1 MWEFS
6 LASHLLFAT
15 DTAHEAKKSGA
26 AVDFRALSY
35 TNYHALTAIMA
46 RPWLRRPVFFLIRVV
61 YHLGYFA
68 RHRRFS

>member
-26 AVDFRALSY
+26 AVDFRVSERLANNSTTSY
-35 TNYHALTAIMA
+35 GA
-46 RPWLRRPVFFLIRVV
+46 WC
-61 YHLGYFA
+61 
-68 RHRRFS
+68 